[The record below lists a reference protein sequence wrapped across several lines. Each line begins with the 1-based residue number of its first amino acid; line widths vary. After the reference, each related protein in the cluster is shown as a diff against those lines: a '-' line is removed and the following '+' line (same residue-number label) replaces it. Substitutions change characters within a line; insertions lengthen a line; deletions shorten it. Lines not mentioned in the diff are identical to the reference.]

1 MAGKRDARVT
11 IVIGRVFRDLVRD
24 LGELQ
29 AYGVEDEADKLLKRL
44 AKELEKRGVK
54 LEVEEVYCA

>member
-1 MAGKRDARVT
+1 
-11 IVIGRVFRDLVRD
+11 VRD